1 MFKKIKRHLA
11 ATGAAF
17 TTGLILSQEAFA
29 QDAVKQDTNK
39 FLDNFIDEIATVPA
53 FITTLT
59 YIVGILLA
67 IAGIYKLKE
76 AVDNPGQNS
85 IQDGFIRLA
94 AGGALIALPT
104 IVSTM
109 GGTFGQTAG
118 DNITSDDFKFQALQ
132 GIS

>member
-109 GGTFGQTAG
+109 GGTFGQATG
-118 DNITSDDFKFQALQ
+118 VDSDDFEFSNLQ
-132 GIS
+132 GIT